1 MYKSL
6 ILTVDELWLKG
17 KNRKSYYKKL
27 QTNLSRIFSKYHHTS
42 WKLKNNQQR
51 LVAESEEEFS
61 EELIHRLT
69 SVAGLSS
76 VTPMRSCPLDLDY
89 VCELAVKELSQLTN
103 VKTFKVQTKRALK
116 QFPKNS
122 DEINRYIA
130 TAILKNTDLKVDVR
144 NPDLMVD
151 VKVMNEEI
159 YLSWEKIPCIGGL
172 PVGTSGHAVTLLS
185 GGIDS
190 PVASYLMARRGVRQS
205 FAFFYAYP
213 YVGEEVKEKILELG
227 KILSKFQDSFK
238 LYVLPYGD
246 IQNYIAKNCKEDYRT
261 LFFRKYMMDTSAYL
275 ARRAKASALIM
286 GDALA
291 QVSSQTLQNMSVLDR
306 SCPML
311 VMRPLIGMNKL
322 DIITEAKKIDT
333 FETSIIPHD
342 DACSMF
348 APKHPVIKADT
359 KYFMEFCEEH
369 DLSELIKECVNNAE
383 VYQYDIQG
391 NFEKKEKRNN
401 EQE

>member
-76 VTPMRSCPLDLDY
+76 VTPMRACPLDLDY
-89 VCELAVKELSQLTN
+89 VCDLAVKELSQLSN
-103 VKTFKVQTKRALK
+103 IKTFKVQTKRALK

-130 TAILKNTDLKVDVR
+130 TAILKNTELKVDVK

-172 PVGTSGHAVTLLS
+172 PVGTSGHAITLLS

-213 YVGEEVKEKILELG
+213 YVGEEVKDKILELG

-275 ARRAKASALIM
+275 ARRTKASALIM
-286 GDALA
+286 GDALS

-348 APKHPVIKADT
+348 APKHPVIKAEI

-391 NFEKKEKRNN
+391 NFEKK
-401 EQE
+401 

>member
-27 QTNLSRIFSKYHHTS
+27 QTTLSRIFSAYHHTS

-51 LVAESEEEFS
+51 LVAESSEAFS
-61 EELIHRLT
+61 DELIERLKW
-69 SVAGLSS
+69 VAGLSS
-76 VTPMRSCPLDLDY
+76 ISPMRSCPLDLDF
-89 VCELAVKELSQLTN
+89 VSELAAKELGALTD
-103 VKTFKVQTKRALK
+103 VKTFKVHTKRSLK

-122 DEINRYIA
+122 DEINRIVA
-130 TAILKNTDLKVDVR
+130 TSILKSTQLKVDVR
-144 NPDLMVD
+144 NPDIMVE

-172 PVGTSGHAVTLLS
+172 PVGTSGHGVTLLS

-190 PVASYLMARRGVRQS
+190 PVASYLMARRGMRQT
-205 FAFFYAYP
+205 FAFFWAYP

-227 KILSKFQDSFK
+227 KILSRFQDSFS

-246 IQNYIAKNCKEDYRT
+246 IQNYIAKHCKEDYRT

-275 ARRAKASALIM
+275 SRRVKAGALIM
-286 GDALA
+286 GDALG

-306 SCPML
+306 SCPSL
-311 VMRPLIGMNKL
+311 VLRPLVGMNKL
-322 DIITEAKKIDT
+322 DIISYAKQIKT

-348 APKHPVIKADT
+348 APKHPVIKADPQ
-359 KYFMEFCEEH
+359 YFREFCEGH
-369 DLSELIKECVNNAE
+369 DLSQLIKECVANAE
-383 VYQYDIQG
+383 VYRYDIKGGFQL
-391 NFEKKEKRNN
+391 K
-401 EQE
+401 

>member
-17 KNRKSYYKKL
+17 KNRKTYYKKL
-27 QTNLSRIFSKYHHTS
+27 QTTLSRLFSAYHHTS

-51 LVAESEEEFS
+51 LVAESEEAFS
-61 EELIHRLT
+61 DELIERLT
-69 SVAGLSS
+69 WVAGLSS
-76 VTPMRSCPLDLDY
+76 ISPMRSCPLDLDI
-89 VCELAVKELSQLTN
+89 VSELATKELAALTN
-103 VKTFKVQTKRALK
+103 ARTFKVQTKRAFK

-130 TAILKNTDLKVDVR
+130 TAVLKNTELKVDVKK
-144 NPDLMVD
+144 PDIMLE

-172 PVGTSGHAVTLLS
+172 PVGTSGHGVTLLS

-190 PVASYLMARRGVRQS
+190 PVASYLMARRGMRQT
-205 FAFFYAYP
+205 FAFFWAYP

-227 KILSKFQDSFK
+227 KLLSRFQDGFN

-246 IQNYIAKNCKEDYRT
+246 IQNYIAKHCKEDYRT
-261 LFFRKYMMDTSAYL
+261 LFFRKYMMDTAAYL
-275 ARRAKASALIM
+275 SRRAKAGALIM

-306 SCPML
+306 SCPSL
-311 VMRPLIGMNKL
+311 VLRPLVGMNKL
-322 DIITEAKKIDT
+322 DIIGEAKKIKT

-348 APKHPVIKADT
+348 APKHPVIKADPQ
-359 KYFMEFCEEH
+359 YFREFCEEH
-369 DLSELIKECVNNAE
+369 DIKDLIRECVDNAE
-383 VYQYDIQG
+383 VYRYDIKGVYQL
-391 NFEKKEKRNN
+391 K
-401 EQE
+401 